1 MMTARDRGASSRSR
15 HITAAMSFQRALS
28 RVSNQCQTFTQ
39 PGVNHRKS
47 NSTLKESG
55 DYRKSNSALKAS
67 GDQPIII
74 AVRSRSNI
82 GVSSVTVYTSNC
94 ITRVSFY
101 RNSAWVH
108 LETKQCDASSNMLF
122 PMTSRIL
129 ALWHSNPRLN
139 TFRLDA

>member
-1 MMTARDRGASSRSR
+1 MDNH
-15 HITAAMSFQRALS
+15 HITTEAHCTPDAVPRL
-28 RVSNQCQTFTQ
+28 SNQRQTFTQ

-47 NSTLKESG
+47 NSTLKE
-55 DYRKSNSALKAS
+55 S

-108 LETKQCDASSNMLF
+108 LETKQCDASSNVLF
-122 PMTSRIL
+122 PTTSRIL
-129 ALWHSNPRLN
+129 ALWDSNPRPN